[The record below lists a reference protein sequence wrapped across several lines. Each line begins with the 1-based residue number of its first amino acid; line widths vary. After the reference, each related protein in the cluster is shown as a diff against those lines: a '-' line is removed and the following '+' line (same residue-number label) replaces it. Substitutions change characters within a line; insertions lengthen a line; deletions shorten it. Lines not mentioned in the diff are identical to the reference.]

1 VPLVYALLI
10 GKKAADYDQ
19 FFETLLLEFDLDP
32 DSILID
38 FEQAT
43 IKSIT
48 KLFPDAIQQGIHDVY
63 IHIFQRLVFVVCR
76 LLIPYGPEHL
86 AARTVSRSSE

>member
-10 GKKAADYDQ
+10 GKKATDYDQ
-19 FFETLLLEFDLDP
+19 FFEKLLLEFDFNP

-43 IKSIT
+43 VKSIT
-48 KLFPDAIQQGIHDVY
+48 RLFPDAIQKGTHDAHMLY
-63 IHIFQRLVFVVCR
+63 
-76 LLIPYGPEHL
+76 
-86 AARTVSRSSE
+86 SSV